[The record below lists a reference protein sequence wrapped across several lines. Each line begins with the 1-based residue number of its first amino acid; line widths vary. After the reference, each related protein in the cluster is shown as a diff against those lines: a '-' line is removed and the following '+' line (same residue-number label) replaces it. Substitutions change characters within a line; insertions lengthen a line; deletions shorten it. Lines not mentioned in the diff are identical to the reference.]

1 MKIVGTIIV
10 GQKFRPFIFENETE
24 KLILDEYSWERVIP
38 TNPFAEIEL
47 KERIKKAAEIEVDQI
62 KIGEYFCENCRKWRK
77 STSQE
82 WSYGMCLSCSL
93 DRDSDFSDSLY
104 D

>member
-1 MKIVGTIIV
+1 MKVFGTIIV
-10 GQKFRPFIFENETE
+10 GQKFCPFIFKDETNV
-24 KLILDEYSWERVIP
+24 LILDEYSWERAIP
-38 TNPFAEIEL
+38 INSFAEMEL
-47 KERIKKAAEIEVDQI
+47 KEKIKKAAEIEVDEV
-62 KIGEYFCENCRKWRK
+62 KIGEYFCGTCQKWRK
-77 STSQE
+77 ATSQE

>member
-10 GQKFRPFIFENETE
+10 AQKFRPFIFENETE
-24 KLILDEYSWERVIP
+24 KLILDEYSWERAIP
-38 TNPFAEIEL
+38 INPFAEMEL
-47 KERIKKAAEIEVDQI
+47 KERIKKAAEIEVEQV
-62 KIGEYFCENCRKWRK
+62 KIGEYFCETCRKWRK
-77 STSQE
+77 ATSQE